1 MHSQSSKDLAA
12 KMIKIQV
19 ANQSMTLQMFHPFD
33 QLALKLLAAS
43 ADDEDGAHDLSHIVR
58 VWRNAKLIQ
67 REKGGD
73 LEVLAAA
80 ALLHHCIQVA
90 KDSPLRSK
98 ASLLAANES
107 RHAHRG
113 AGVEG

>member
-1 MHSQSSKDLAA
+1 MGKRRKIRSVSVLPTCLSLGNVLHAFSVVKGLSRQDDQ
-12 KMIKIQV
+12 IQV

-43 ADDEDGAHDLSHIVR
+43 ADD
-58 VWRNAKLIQ
+58 
-67 REKGGD
+67 GGD

-80 ALLHHCIQVA
+80 VLLHDCIQVA